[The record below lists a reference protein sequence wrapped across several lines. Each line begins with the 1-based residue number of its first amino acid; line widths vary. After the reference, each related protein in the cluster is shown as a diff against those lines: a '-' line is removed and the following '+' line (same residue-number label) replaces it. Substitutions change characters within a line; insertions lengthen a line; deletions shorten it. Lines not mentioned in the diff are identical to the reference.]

1 MNKYLFIT
9 HNNDA
14 YVFEEENDESAAK
27 IVASYLDEHDLGWME
42 VSLFMR
48 ITGGLR
54 VESVKT
60 RKKLGANEPL
70 TSRVCGEIGWERL
83 SLNKT
88 IITQLQPF
96 SKDVREKRLLAVHGI
111 KKTEGRVVPKVGD
124 DIYVPLALYMDHGR
138 DDRMGGLAKVVSV
151 SYGMSGG
158 KKVHNIRVEE
168 FPDCVFC
175 WEYCLA
181 EKQDELRERF
191 GRNRAYSEPDI
202 RPQFNDW

>member
-9 HNNDA
+9 YNNDA
-14 YVFEEENDESAAK
+14 YVFEEENDEGAAK
-27 IVASYLDEHDLGWME
+27 IIASYLDEHDLGWAE
-42 VSLFMR
+42 VSLFVR

-60 RKKLGANEPL
+60 RKKLGANEPFM
-70 TSRVCGEIGWERL
+70 SRVYGEIGWERL

-96 SKDVREKRLLAVHGI
+96 SKDVRKKRFLAIHGI
-111 KKTEGRVVPKVGD
+111 KKTEGRVVPEVSD
-124 DIYVPLALYMDHGR
+124 DIYVPLALYNDHGR
-138 DDRMGGLAKVVSV
+138 DNRMGGLAKVVSV
-151 SYGMSGG
+151 SSGMSGG
-158 KKVHNIRVEE
+158 EWVHNIRVEE

-175 WEYCLA
+175 WEHCLA

-191 GRNRAYSEPDI
+191 GQNRAYPDPDI